1 MITHSCFDPYEVII
15 VFNDI
20 KAMFCFENAFFETC
34 KPILVVY
41 FVFVFCVI
49 LITIVLL
56 RCVCSPCKNSQSSDE
71 NKITIDIASPAHG
84 VNIKDKN
91 AFLKRKDRIEDT
103 KIGRDKKIALDIEL
117 QQMEIYQMAEYNQI
131 RPSYI

>member
-1 MITHSCFDPYEVII
+1 
-15 VFNDI
+15 
-20 KAMFCFENAFFETC
+20 MFCFENALFESC

-56 RCVCSPCKNSQSSDE
+56 RCVCSSDE
-71 NKITIDIASPAHG
+71 NEAKEEFLSTTHG
-84 VNIKDKN
+84 YNFQDKN
-91 AFLKRKDRIEDT
+91 HFPKLKGNESIED
-103 KIGRDKKIALDIEL
+103 KKMGRDKKIALDIEL
-117 QQMEIYQMAEYNQI
+117 QQMEIYQMVEYNQI

>member
-1 MITHSCFDPYEVII
+1 
-15 VFNDI
+15 
-20 KAMFCFENAFFETC
+20 MFCFENALFESC
-34 KPILVVY
+34 KPVLVVY

-56 RCVCSPCKNSQSSDE
+56 RCVCSLSKSSQSSDE
-71 NKITIDIASPAHG
+71 NKITSDIAPHAYG
-84 VNIKDKN
+84 FRDKN
-91 AFLKRKDRIEDT
+91 GFLERKDCIEDM

>member
-1 MITHSCFDPYEVII
+1 
-15 VFNDI
+15 
-20 KAMFCFENAFFETC
+20 MFCFENALFESC

-56 RCVCSPCKNSQSSDE
+56 RCVCSSDE
-71 NKITIDIASPAHG
+71 NEAKEEFFSTTHG
-84 VNIKDKN
+84 YKFQDKN
-91 AFLKRKDRIEDT
+91 HFPKLKGNESIED
-103 KIGRDKKIALDIEL
+103 KKMGRDKKIALDIEL

>member
-1 MITHSCFDPYEVII
+1 
-15 VFNDI
+15 
-20 KAMFCFENAFFETC
+20 MFCFENALFESC

-56 RCVCSPCKNSQSSDE
+56 RCVCSSSDE
-71 NKITIDIASPAHG
+71 NEAKEDFLSTTHG
-84 VNIKDKN
+84 YNFQDKN
-91 AFLKRKDRIEDT
+91 HFPKLKGNESIED
-103 KIGRDKKIALDIEL
+103 KKMGRDKKIALGIEL

>member
-1 MITHSCFDPYEVII
+1 
-15 VFNDI
+15 
-20 KAMFCFENAFFETC
+20 MFCFENALFESC

-49 LITIVLL
+49 LISIVLL
-56 RCVCSPCKNSQSSDE
+56 RCVCSSDE
-71 NKITIDIASPAHG
+71 NELKEEFLSTTHG
-84 VNIKDKN
+84 YNFQDKN
-91 AFLKRKDRIEDT
+91 HFPKLKGNESIED
-103 KIGRDKKIALDIEL
+103 KKMGRDKKIALDIEL

>member
-1 MITHSCFDPYEVII
+1 
-15 VFNDI
+15 
-20 KAMFCFENAFFETC
+20 MFCFENALFESC

-56 RCVCSPCKNSQSSDE
+56 RCVCSSDE
-71 NKITIDIASPAHG
+71 KEVKEEFLSTTHG
-84 VNIKDKN
+84 YNFQDKN
-91 AFLKRKDRIEDT
+91 HFPKLKGNESIED
-103 KIGRDKKIALDIEL
+103 KKMGRDKKIALDIEL

>member
-1 MITHSCFDPYEVII
+1 
-15 VFNDI
+15 
-20 KAMFCFENAFFETC
+20 MFCFENAFFETC
-34 KPILVVY
+34 KRILVVY

-56 RCVCSPCKNSQSSDE
+56 RCVCSPCENSQSSDE

-84 VNIKDKN
+84 VNIKDEN